1 MADKCIRCG
10 FNTKKTFQTYR
21 ERRRLIGNTYEWH
34 RNYLRTS
41 GVEDV
46 EEESVICGKCRTKL
60 NKERDIA
67 VTDDP
72 AVQST
77 DHDSTVVLEHI
88 TKISGPLF
96 AIEIMHQRHWKTIN
110 KFKSFLL
117 EIYI

>member
-10 FNTKKTFQTYR
+10 FNTKKTCQTYR
-21 ERRRLIGNTYEWH
+21 ERRRLIGNTFEWH

-88 TKISGPLF
+88 TKISGPPF
-96 AIEIMHQRHWKTIN
+96 CNRNYASTP
-110 KFKSFLL
+110 L
-117 EIYI
+117 EKD

>member
-10 FNTKKTFQTYR
+10 FNTKKTCQTYR

-72 AVQST
+72 AVRSIQ
-77 DHDSTVVLEHI
+77 
-88 TKISGPLF
+88 
-96 AIEIMHQRHWKTIN
+96 IMIVQ
-110 KFKSFLL
+110 L
-117 EIYI
+117 Y

>member
-10 FNTKKTFQTYR
+10 FNTKKTCQTYK

-46 EEESVICGKCRTKL
+46 QEESVICGKCRTKL
-60 NKERDIA
+60 NKEREIA
-67 VTDDP
+67 VTDDF

-88 TKISGPLF
+88 TKISGPFF

-117 EIYI
+117 EI

>member
-10 FNTKKTFQTYR
+10 FNTNKTCQTYR

-41 GVEDV
+41 GVED
-46 EEESVICGKCRTKL
+46 
-60 NKERDIA
+60 IA
-67 VTDDP
+67 VTDDL

-88 TKISGPLF
+88 TKISGPPF
-96 AIEIMHQRHWKTIN
+96 
-110 KFKSFLL
+110 FKRNYASTPL
-117 EIYI
+117 END

>member
-1 MADKCIRCG
+1 M
-10 FNTKKTFQTYR
+10 
-21 ERRRLIGNTYEWH
+21 
-34 RNYLRTS
+34 RTS

-67 VTDDP
+67 DIAVTDDL

-88 TKISGPLF
+88 TKISGPPF
-96 AIEIMHQRHWKTIN
+96 CNRNYASTP
-110 KFKSFLL
+110 L
-117 EIYI
+117 END